1 MKTLTFIGGSG
12 FFGKSYID
20 SFNRGKLKKLGISKL
35 NIVCRHPQNILS
47 SNLDTSNIT
56 IIKGNIQKLKKL
68 PKSDYIIYGAENSN
82 LSKKNFKKNLIE
94 AKKSIDN
101 FYKILANNKKNIKIL
116 YISSGAI
123 YMTNSNYN
131 LQNFDKNSAY
141 IKIKRYSEEIIFE
154 LRKKHNVSIARCF
167 TFVGPYM
174 PLKKNFAI
182 GNFIYDGF
190 NNKKIKI
197 KSNKKVLRSYMFA
210 DDLSQWLSQI
220 VKLSSKKCPIINVG
234 SDEIVDLRDVGKII
248 GKFFDKVVN
257 FPKKKIKNY
266 KIDKYVPITKKYKQK
281 YNLKLNF
288 NLKQSIL
295 LTINRINEK
304 KN

>member
-1 MKTLTFIGGSG
+1 
-12 FFGKSYID
+12 
-20 SFNRGKLKKLGISKL
+20 
-35 NIVCRHPQNILS
+35 
-47 SNLDTSNIT
+47 
-56 IIKGNIQKLKKL
+56 
-68 PKSDYIIYGAENSN
+68 
-82 LSKKNFKKNLIE
+82 KNLIE

-257 FPKKKIKNY
+257 FPEKKIKNY
-266 KIDKYVPITKKYKQK
+266 KIDKY
-281 YNLKLNF
+281 
-288 NLKQSIL
+288 
-295 LTINRINEK
+295 
-304 KN
+304 